1 VSEEE
6 PRASHEVERLGPA
19 PPVPAVATE
28 ESGPLRRLL
37 GLATIDIGPLKRHRD
52 YRLLFAGQ
60 ALSFFGAMVTYVAL
74 PFQLYHLT
82 GSSLA
87 VGLLSLAELVPLLV
101 TAFIGGALA
110 DAVDRRRMLQLAEL
124 SLGLATTVLFLNSLL
139 DEPKTWVLFAVAPLM
154 AALDGFQ
161 RPALDSMVPR
171 LVSRDELVAASALDS
186 FRGTVGMIAG
196 PAVGGILIATIGLP
210 ATYGLD
216 VATCAASVFALAL
229 MRAVPPPPD
238 ADRPSLGSIVEG
250 MKYAWSRQELLG
262 SYGVDIVA
270 MFFGMPIA
278 LFPAIA
284 TQYGGAEVL
293 GLLYA
298 APSVGALLASLT
310 SGWASRVHRHGL
322 AIIWAAASWGIAIAV
337 FGLVS
342 NLWLALGFLGL
353 AGAADMI
360 SGVFRGTLWNQT
372 IPDRLRGRLAGIE
385 QVSYSS
391 GPLLGNL
398 EAGVVASLASVR
410 ASVVSGGVLCV
421 LGVGLF
427 ALALPAFR
435 RYDARVPLT
444 QSAQI
449 SERV

>member
-1 VSEEE
+1 VSEQD
-6 PRASHEVERLGPA
+6 PRASHEAERLGPA
-19 PPVPAVATE
+19 PPVPGVAVE

-37 GLATIDIGPLKRHRD
+37 RLAAMDIGPLRRHRD

-60 ALSFFGAMVTYVAL
+60 ALSFFGSMVTYVAV
-74 PFQLYHLT
+74 PYQVYQLT

-87 VGLLSLAELVPLLV
+87 VGLLSLAALVPLLV
-101 TAFIGGALA
+101 SALIGGAFA

-124 SLGLATTVLFLNSLL
+124 SLGLATAVLLFNSLL
-139 DEPKTWVLFAVAPLM
+139 DEPRVWVLFAITPVM

-161 RPALDSMVPR
+161 RPSLDAMVPR
-171 LVSRDELVAASALDS
+171 LVSREELPSAMALDH
-186 FRGTVGMIAG
+186 FRGEMGMIAG
-196 PAVGGILIATIGLP
+196 PAVGGLLIATIGLP

-216 VATCAASVFALAL
+216 VATYGASVVALAL
-229 MRAVPPPPD
+229 MRSMPPPPQAVPP
-238 ADRPSLGSIVEG
+238 SLRSIVEG

-262 SYGVDIVA
+262 SYGVDIIA
-270 MFFGMPIA
+270 MFFGMPMA

-284 TQYGGAEVL
+284 NEFGGAEVL

-298 APSVGALLASLT
+298 APSVGSLIATLT
-310 SGWASRVHRHGL
+310 SGWVPRVHRHGL
-322 AIIWAAASWGIAIAV
+322 AIIVAAACWGAAITG
-337 FGLVS
+337 FGLAP
-342 NLWLALGFLGL
+342 NLGLALVFLGA

-398 EAGVVASLASVR
+398 EAGVVASLAGVR
-410 ASVVSGGVLCV
+410 ASVVSGGILCMV
-421 LGVGLF
+421 GVGLF
-427 ALALPAFR
+427 AVALPVFR
-435 RYDARVPLT
+435 RYDARAALSP
-444 QSAQI
+444 SP
-449 SERV
+449 SEGVL